1 MEYIFMFSYVYILWV
16 NLTPPRTTLYPQAEY
31 QEFANRHSLY
41 YPTAIPSTLHP
52 SFPHCSPVVP
62 THAGTHMQAT
72 IVRPRIEFRAGSEL
86 VEEHPIPALL
96 PRHSRIPPVIPAKA
110 GIHEAAGEATQPLS
124 LEG

>member
-1 MEYIFMFSYVYILWV
+1 MYIYCGLISPPP
-16 NLTPPRTTLYPQAEY
+16 PPRTTIYPQAEY

-52 SFPHCSPVVP
+52 SFPHAPPSFPHCSPVVP
-62 THAGTHMQAT
+62 
-72 IVRPRIEFRAGSEL
+72 
-86 VEEHPIPALL
+86 ALL
-96 PRHSRIPPVIPAKA
+96 PRRSRIPPVIPAKA